1 MAKLTKILNN
11 VLQRL
16 GGVRVP
22 SWSRHEKIASRRGIQ
37 YFLITY
43 DAQGEKIVSVADFT
57 DGIEAERAYS
67 VAEREQ
73 GRNGYQV
80 VLFSADSIESVKVT
94 HPHYFTDRTSDTGT
108 FAALAGV

>member
-1 MAKLTKILNN
+1 MRA
-11 VLQRL
+11 
-16 GGVRVP
+16 P
-22 SWSRHEKIASRRGIQ
+22 SWFRDARIASKQRIQ

-43 DAQGEKIVSVADFT
+43 DAQGEKIVSVADFV

-73 GRNGYQV
+73 GSSGYQV
-80 VLFSADSIESVKVT
+80 VLFSADSIESVKMT
-94 HPHYFTDRTSDTGT
+94 HPHYFADRSSDTGT